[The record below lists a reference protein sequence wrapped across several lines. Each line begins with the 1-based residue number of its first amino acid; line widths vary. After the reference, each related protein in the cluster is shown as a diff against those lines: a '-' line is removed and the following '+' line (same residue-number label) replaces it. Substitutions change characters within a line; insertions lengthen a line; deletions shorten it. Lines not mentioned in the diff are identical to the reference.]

1 MRTVYWL
8 FVVSVGL
15 FVAGIA
21 FVVAGGRAAQRA
33 APAEVAVSM
42 TPVASVRQIMN
53 GIVAPAATVVYQS
66 VGSTVSAA
74 GIVDRAPRNDE
85 EWAHVANSAAALAES
100 GNLLAMEGRAVDDG
114 WIAISRRLT
123 DAAAMALK
131 AAEAK
136 STDGILDAGG
146 TINETCDDCHA
157 KYQRQ

>member
-15 FVAGIA
+15 FVTGIA

-33 APAEVAVSM
+33 APAEAAVPM
-42 TPVASVRQIMN
+42 TPVASVRQIMD

-85 EWAHVANSAAALAES
+85 EWAQVANSAAALAES

-123 DAAAMALK
+123 DAAAM
-131 AAEAK
+131 
-136 STDGILDAGG
+136 
-146 TINETCDDCHA
+146 
-157 KYQRQ
+157 